1 MNIFN
6 FISTVDDIEEDQ
18 VIRLDRF
25 MAMANMV
32 RECRAETNP
41 VLRLLPEHKVYKNPW
56 RKRKIHRKTA
66 TLKDDGDYSQL
77 LNTFN
82 ID

>member
-6 FISTVDDIEEDQ
+6 FISTVDDIEDQQ

-32 RECRAETNP
+32 RECRAETIP
-41 VLRLLPEHKVYKNPW
+41 ALRLLPEHKVYRNPW
-56 RKRKIHRKTA
+56 RRKKCRKSA
-66 TLKDDGDYSQL
+66 TLQDDGDYSQL

>member
-41 VLRLLPEHKVYKNPW
+41 VLRLLPERKVYKNLW
-56 RKRKIHRKTA
+56 RKIHRKTA